1 MYNVGDAASL
11 FNSLIL
17 QGDYSRDNI
26 MFGISLHPVHQ
37 NSYSRAIN
45 TDHFGTKLS
54 AWNFWFQSLEQWKN
68 CKHRNI
74 SVYLDSAKPAII
86 FGISK
91 PTTVDYGSFNSILF
105 QHKSIMCF
113 RMVFLLGYLPVPNP
127 LCSYPSLELVRHLTL
142 FCPTPFLSCHES
154 HFSSNPSN
162 LVHLQVW
169 WGLPLSCTSPVGFIL
184 APSSLRLSGPLNVG
198 PTPPKLIVLSPP
210 LSVVACPSFF
220 ESLPLQFPWGHRP
233 PNLQDV
239 SRVLVDEYLQFSW

>member
-1 MYNVGDAASL
+1 MYDVGDAASL

-37 NSYSRAIN
+37 NSYSQAIN

-113 RMVFLLGYLPVPNP
+113 RMVFLLGYLPVPSP
-127 LCSYPSLELVRHLTL
+127 LCSYPSGTKVLTWPC
-142 FCPTPFLSCHES
+142 FVQYHFYHAMKAISPPT
-154 HFSSNPSN
+154 
-162 LVHLQVW
+162 
-169 WGLPLSCTSPVGFIL
+169 LPISCTSRCDGVSRSL
-184 APSSLRLSGPLNVG
+184 A
-198 PTPPKLIVLSPP
+198 
-210 LSVVACPSFF
+210 
-220 ESLPLQFPWGHRP
+220 LPL
-233 PNLQDV
+233 
-239 SRVLVDEYLQFSW
+239 